1 MPLLFGVFVAAALVV
16 AWFTVTMKAP
26 AARANLFADMPV
38 EAKPQTSGVRAL
50 GERLRRFVPTSLV
63 KNMETDLAQ
72 AGHPHGIDV
81 PRLLG
86 IQAVLIVILSM
97 LCLLVGYPILLL
109 GAVAAGFIAPR
120 YWISKLRITR
130 QEAVSAA
137 VSDTL
142 DQLTICVESG
152 LGFDAALLRVASTND
167 GPLSAELEHTVSD
180 MRAGVPRD
188 QALRALAARTR
199 LPEIKTVTQALI
211 QAQRHGT
218 PLADTLRIQAA
229 EVREKRKQ
237 NLEEQSAKLGTK
249 LIFPT
254 VLLFFPVFFVV
265 LLGPAISALA
275 GAFGSLQH

>member
-1 MPLLFGVFVAAALVV
+1 MVHRHHE
-16 AWFTVTMKAP
+16 AP
-26 AARANLFADMPV
+26 RGAGQPVRWISPV
-38 EAKPQTSGVRAL
+38 EAKPQTSGARAL
-50 GERLRRFVPTSLV
+50 GDRLRRFVPTRLV
-63 KNMETDLAQ
+63 KNMEADLAQ

-86 IQAVLIVILSM
+86 IQAVLIVILSI
-97 LCLLVGYPILLL
+97 LCFLVGYPIFVLA
-109 GAVAAGFIAPR
+109 AVPAGFIAPR
-120 YWISKLRITR
+120 YWISKQRIMR

-167 GPLSAELEHTVSD
+167 GPLSAELQHTVSD

-188 QALRALAARTR
+188 QALRALAARTQ

-218 PLADTLRIQAA
+218 PLADTLRVQAA
-229 EVREKRKQ
+229 EVRESVSRAI
-237 NLEEQSAKLGTK
+237 EEQSAKLGTK

-254 VLLFFPVFFVV
+254 VFCSSRCSSWCCW
-265 LLGPAISALA
+265 GRQSSALA
-275 GAFGSLQH
+275 GAFGGLQH